1 MLKTREHEAPRARKA
16 NSDKADKGI
25 EMTEAV
31 KLPRKGRGLLVFA
44 IGFVLGVAAV
54 IIARPFLGERLPEAV
69 GGKKQSVA
77 GPVTAKQQQGDRLL
91 LTINTS
97 AGAILGTFTRKVDEI
112 NLLVER
118 GDTVTLTVSGY
129 EPFLNDPEITRV
141 GKPTGGEFVER
152 VGPDSTDVETAD
164 SLSTPADSAQAADST
179 TSEQASRWY
188 D

>member
-1 MLKTREHEAPRARKA
+1 
-16 NSDKADKGI
+16 
-25 EMTEAV
+25 MTEAIKV
-31 KLPRKGRGLLVFA
+31 PRKGRGLLVFV

-69 GGKKQSVA
+69 GGKRQSVA
-77 GPVTAKQQQGDRLL
+77 GPVTAKQQQNDRLL

-118 GDTVTLTVSGY
+118 GDTVTLTVAGY
-129 EPFLNDPEITRV
+129 QPFLENPEITRV
-141 GKPTGGEFVER
+141 GKPTGIAAIER
-152 VGPDSTDVETAD
+152 AGPDSTDFETAD
-164 SLSTPADSAQAADST
+164 SLGLPADTLEKADSA
-179 TSEQASRWY
+179 TSEQTSRWY

>member
-1 MLKTREHEAPRARKA
+1 
-16 NSDKADKGI
+16 
-25 EMTEAV
+25 MTEAV

-44 IGFVLGVAAV
+44 IGFILGVAAV
-54 IIARPFLGERLPEAV
+54 IIARPFLGDRLPDAV

-118 GDTVTLTVSGY
+118 GDTVTLTVSAY

-141 GKPTGGEFVER
+141 GKPTGSAVTEV
-152 VGPDSTDVETAD
+152 VPDSTDVETAD
-164 SLSTPADSAQAADST
+164 SLSAPADSAQAADSVN
-179 TSEQASRWY
+179 SEQTSRWY